1 MQPLTPRVVPG
12 ARGITIVR
20 LLVPALIAGWFG
32 STILTAQA
40 LLPVARGVAIA
51 TQEGVA
57 RTGTLPA
64 IDPDGDA
71 LTFTI
76 VTPPSKGTLTIT
88 DAATGAFTYTPN
100 AGAIGYDRFLYRAED
115 ATGGSNAVGSVFIV
129 TATPTWPGSTTRA
142 SVANDGS
149 QLTTPTSFGAVSNA
163 DGRFI
168 VFTSGLADETT
179 LTLPGIFV
187 RDRQTG
193 QTTLVSKAT
202 GSDVSIGGLFPAVSA
217 DGRLIVFSSLAS
229 ALPGGHPSVHLD
241 LYLHDRMTG
250 QTERVSVSS
259 AGTPANADTVFASV
273 SADGRYVA
281 FSSAATNLAPGDTD
295 DGNDVYVRD
304 RQLGTTTLVSVNSA
318 GVKGD
323 SGGWLPTLSADGRFV
338 SFNSES
344 TNLVPNDTN
353 GQIDLFV
360 RDLFANQTTR
370 VSVGTGGT
378 QANSDS
384 NSLLALSA
392 DGRFALFDSA
402 ASNLVSGDTNGL
414 KDVFVHDRQTGQTTR
429 VSVSS
434 TGAQANGD
442 SAASTLSAD
451 GRYVLFES
459 SATNLVP
466 GDTNGLPDAFVH
478 DRQTG
483 QTVRVNVASDGTQA
497 NAVSVGDDDD
507 GCCAFPTLS
516 ADGRSVMVTTL
527 ASNLVPGDT
536 NGLDDVFVVGPVSV
550 GPTTID
556 VPGTGGNGTVNV
568 AFAYAGTPWTATTTT
583 PWITIQAPA
592 GGSANGA
599 VTFSAAPNTSSA
611 ARTGTIV
618 VALKTIT
625 VTQPAVT
632 TPQPPTGL
640 FASSIVGNTL
650 TLRFTPPVTGPA
662 PTGFILEGGVNPGE
676 ALASIP
682 TGSTAPIFT
691 IEAPD
696 GAFYV
701 RMRTVTAAG
710 TSGPSNEIRVFVRAP
725 AAPSPPTNLLATVNG
740 SSLALAWRNTNGGGA
755 PTTMVLDV
763 TGTFNGSLAIP
774 LGDSGRFD
782 GVPSG
787 TYTLALRAANSAG
800 SSTASNSV
808 TIEVPGACTGAPL
821 PPANFAV
828 VRTGNHLQLFWDPAD
843 TGPAPTDFVLTVTGA
858 IDAAVPLS
866 VRTIAATVPPGTYNL
881 SLQARNACGSSA
893 ATAVQTVVVP

>member
-1 MQPLTPRVVPG
+1 MRPLTPRVVP
-12 ARGITIVR
+12 ARCRITR
-20 LLVPALIAGWFG
+20 LPLLAAALGLGLCAPWEATAQSLVPIAR
-32 STILTAQA
+32 SAVVT
-40 LLPVARGVAIA
+40 

-64 IDPDGDA
+64 IDPEGDPI
-71 LTFTI
+71 TFSV
-76 VTPPSKGTLTIT
+76 VTPPAKGTLTIT
-88 DAATGAFTYTPN
+88 DSATGAFTYTPN

-168 VFTSGLADETT
+168 VFTSGVADETT

-304 RQLGTTTLVSVNSA
+304 RQLGTTTLVSVSSA

-360 RDLFANQTTR
+360 RDLFSNQTTR

-378 QANSDS
+378 QANADS

-392 DGRFALFDSA
+392 DGRFALFDSD
-402 ASNLVSGDTNGL
+402 ASNLVAGDTNGL

-442 SAASTLSAD
+442 SAASSLSAD

-459 SATNLVP
+459 SATNLVL

-497 NAVSVGDDDD
+497 NAVSVGDGD
-507 GCCAFPTLS
+507 GCCAFPIIS
-516 ADGRSVMVTTL
+516 ADGRSVTVATL

-556 VPGTGGNGTVNV
+556 VPGTGGSGTVNV

-583 PWITIQAPA
+583 PWITIQAPG

-599 VTFSAAPNTSSA
+599 VTFSAAPNTSGA

-650 TLRFTPPVTGPA
+650 TLRFTPPATGPV

-691 IEAPD
+691 IEAPG

-710 TSGPSNEIRVFVRAP
+710 TSGPSNEIRVFVDVLT
-725 AAPSPPTNLLATVNG
+725 APSAPTNLLATVSG

-755 PTTMVLDV
+755 PTTMILDV

-808 TIEVPGACTGAPL
+808 TIEVPGACSGAPL

-828 VRTGNHLQLFWDPAD
+828 VKTGNHLQLFWDPAD

-858 IDAAVPLS
+858 IDAAVPLP
-866 VRTIAATVPPGTYNL
+866 VRTIAATVPPGEYNL

-893 ATAVQTVVVP
+893 ATAVQTVTVP